1 MKKEDITKG
10 LLNELRW
17 EFINADW
24 SNDLGRP
31 SEDHIEWLKTYT
43 ITDQDVKNA
52 RVLRGKIQAGI
63 VRTVRERNKHFEKK
77 GLPLEE
83 LDEDRMY
90 KTISERFP
98 YRFFST
104 HVGSE
109 TLRNPEREF
118 QEEME
123 QIEKDLELEGDK
135 KKVFKENKASS

>member
-10 LLNELRW
+10 LLNELKW
-17 EFINADW
+17 QFINADW

-52 RVLRGKIQAGI
+52 RILRGKIQAGI
-63 VRTVRERNKHFEKK
+63 VRIVRERNKHFEKK

-118 QEEME
+118 REVME
-123 QIEKDLELEGDK
+123 QIELEGD
-135 KKVFKENKASS
+135 